1 MKFRKITA
9 LLLVLCMMLS
19 LSISAFAAS
28 DTIASGTIPDSK
40 IKWELD
46 SHGWLTISGS
56 GDIAD
61 FSKEKESND
70 GTDHTTAPWSRYWGE
85 ITAVVIESGV
95 IEIGVSAF
103 YGCIG
108 LASVT
113 IPDGVTEIG
122 TSAFYG
128 CCRLT
133 GVVIPESVT
142 SIGKSAFEACSG
154 LTSITIPDG
163 VAVIDDSAFYDCLGL
178 TSVTIP
184 GSVTSMGKEVRSS
197 IRPG

>member
-1 MKFRKITA
+1 MKEKRELYRRKMEKTIYTDIIA
-9 LLLVLCMMLS
+9 ELEEAIVLS
-19 LSISAFAAS
+19 N
-28 DTIASGTIPDSK
+28 SG
-40 IKWELD
+40 
-46 SHGWLTISGS
+46 
-56 GDIAD
+56 
-61 FSKEKESND
+61 KEKESND
-70 GTDHTTAPWSRYWGE
+70 GTDRTTAPWSRYWGE

-95 IEIGVSAF
+95 TEIGVSAF

-113 IPDGVTEIG
+113 IPDG
-122 TSAFYG
+122 
-128 CCRLT
+128 
-133 GVVIPESVT
+133 VT

-184 GSVTSMGKEVRSS
+184 GSVTSIGKEVRSS